1 MRARIGMALGHYWG
15 GIVYA
20 IDVLAL
26 ISALGAI
33 GGLPVLLKALTKYTR
48 FAMRWWRDLRSR
60 TATASVCAAN
70 ETSRVPAVNAN
81 GASSRRAPPKLCAM
95 RH

>member
-20 IDVLAL
+20 IDVIAL

-33 GGLPVLLKALTKYTR
+33 GGLPALLNAVTR
-48 FAMRWWRDLRSR
+48 YARVAMRSRVAMRWWQGPQSRSR
-60 TATASVCAAN
+60 ASAV
-70 ETSRVPAVNAN
+70 SRHVQ
-81 GASSRRAPPKLCAM
+81 
-95 RH
+95 